1 MQLLFIT
8 FLQNNDKKKNVNTE
22 KHYLGSNR
30 KILLIVK
37 NFNIR
42 EKKEKEKNDK
52 KTIER
57 RETRGFYFDYK
68 FLNINVY
75 YEEAFL

>member
-42 EKKEKEKNDK
+42 EKKEKERNDK
-52 KTIER
+52 KR
-57 RETRGFYFDYK
+57 Q
-68 FLNINVY
+68 
-75 YEEAFL
+75 